1 MIPDLGVSGGA
12 LLSDDLVQ
20 FGQADR
26 AVVQSFTVA
35 LDGLIELPLN
45 LLYLTELTACL
56 REHVHNPDV
65 TSLQVLLEYYTIK
78 KWIGLRCLYFS
89 FGKALDFNSHS
100 FKQWARDVLQ
110 FLEKIR
116 LNLKG
121 SGSKFTAIWCP
132 FINDLQNQV

>member
-26 AVVQSFTVA
+26 AVVQSFAVA

-45 LLYLTELTACL
+45 LLNLTELTACL

-78 KWIGLRCLYFS
+78 K
-89 FGKALDFNSHS
+89 
-100 FKQWARDVLQ
+100 
-110 FLEKIR
+110 
-116 LNLKG
+116 
-121 SGSKFTAIWCP
+121 
-132 FINDLQNQV
+132 